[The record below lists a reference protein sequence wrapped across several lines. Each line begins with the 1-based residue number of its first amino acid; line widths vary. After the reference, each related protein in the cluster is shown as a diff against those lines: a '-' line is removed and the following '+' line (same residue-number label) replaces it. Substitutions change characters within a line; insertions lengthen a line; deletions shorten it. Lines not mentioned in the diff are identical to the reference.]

1 MFKFEILHRSKKS
14 RARSGKIHTSHG
26 TIETPNFIP
35 CGTQATVKAMT
46 PQMLKEIG
54 TQIILANTYHLF
66 LRPGHKLIK
75 EAGGLHKFMA
85 WDGPILTDSG
95 GFQVFSLSSLRKIS
109 EEGVMFSSHIDGS
122 KHFLSPEIVLE
133 AQLAF
138 GSDIMMPLD
147 ECPPYPSEYGLAK
160 EAVGRTT
167 RWAVRAKEAEKVVSS
182 KQQAASGVL
191 FGIVQGSTFKDL
203 RKQSAEEIS
212 ALGFPGYGIGGL
224 SVREPTE
231 VMYEML
237 EHQLQYMPQ
246 DTPKHLLGV
255 GYIENIRAAVDMGID
270 LFDCVEPSRL
280 GRHGAF
286 ISKEGKGVIRNAKYI
301 KDLSPLVK
309 ECDCYT
315 CKNFTRAY
323 IRHLF
328 IANELLGVM
337 LLTIHNLRFMART
350 MEEIRSE
357 IRS

>member
-1 MFKFEILHRSKKS
+1 MFKFEILRKSKKTKA
-14 RARSGKIHTSHG
+14 RAGKIHTSHG
-26 TIETPNFIP
+26 IIETPNFIP

-46 PQMLKEIG
+46 PRMLKEIG
-54 TQIILANTYHLF
+54 TQIILANTYHLY

-95 GFQVFSLSSLRKIS
+95 GFQVFSLAGLRKIS

-122 KHFLSPEIVLE
+122 KHFLSPETVLE

-147 ECPPYPSEYGLAK
+147 ECLPYPCEYSLAK
-160 EAVGRTT
+160 EAVERTT
-167 RWAVRAKEAEKVVSS
+167 RWAVRSRDAACGVSTDTT
-182 KQQAASGVL
+182 L

-237 EHQLQYMPQ
+237 GHQLQFLPEE
-246 DTPKHLLGV
+246 TPKHLLGV

-286 ISKEGKGVIRNAKYI
+286 ISKEGKGVIRNAKYT
-301 KDLSPLVK
+301 KDLSPLVSG
-309 ECDCYT
+309 CDCYT

-323 IRHLF
+323 IRHL
-328 IANELLGVM
+328 
-337 LLTIHNLRFMART
+337 
-350 MEEIRSE
+350 
-357 IRS
+357 